1 MFLHIML
8 HVWGGHTED
17 QAWEKALTPGHGP
30 VSRCRTRT
38 EPRPRPLGRP
48 QPAAKPQGFL
58 EVVSFAP
65 APLPRGQ
72 PRVASSSNQ

>member
-38 EPRPRPLGRP
+38 EPRPRPLG
-48 QPAAKPQGFL
+48 
-58 EVVSFAP
+58 
-65 APLPRGQ
+65 
-72 PRVASSSNQ
+72 